1 MLFHFPTR
9 QTEAQGHGA
18 GRGEVFP
25 FPAFR
30 PLVLPFF
37 CSVIRVLGL
46 LIEAKELQKA
56 PLLEIYY
63 QRE

>member
-1 MLFHFPTR
+1 MLFHFPAC

-25 FPAFR
+25 FLAFR
-30 PLVLPFF
+30 SSCFRFF
-37 CSVIRVLGL
+37 CSVIRALGL

-56 PLLEIYY
+56 PLLEIYR